1 MLPLILEIR
10 SLGNE
15 DTLHLTAPERKYNLV
30 ADVNVRFVIS
40 YFRRNNAVIALL
52 SENKSVHLMS
62 TLRLLS
68 HSAKSMF
75 SSMSA
80 SEYIDVTVRL
90 TPG

>member
-1 MLPLILEIR
+1 MLPLILEI
-10 SLGNE
+10 SNE

-52 SENKSVHLMS
+52 SENKSVHLLS

-68 HSAKSMF
+68 HSAKSVF
-75 SSMSA
+75 SSMPA
-80 SEYIDVTVRL
+80 S
-90 TPG
+90 